1 MIIKNNS
8 LVLYKGKGAIVT
20 EIANDKYSIRTA
32 SGDRKSVRLKDIE
45 LLHMGPCN
53 AVPAAAALPD
63 KTILAE
69 SVELMGSD
77 AMSFSD
83 FTELVF
89 NAYTPENAL
98 GAAELLAQDIYFS
111 GTASGTVKT
120 HSAEHINNILQ
131 KELLKQAQAD
141 ARAALLERIRTGAVL
156 AEDHTAL
163 REIENVAYG
172 ESSSSK
178 LMHDLG
184 MEALPEKAQ
193 SLLLKLNVWNDFD
206 NNPHLRR
213 FEFDSAPAYPV
224 LPPLPSE
231 ERTDLTAL
239 TAYAIDDAGSTDP
252 DDAIAYDAEN
262 DLLWVHIADPSAVIE
277 FGGELERFACSRGA
291 TSYLPEKTTHMLPE
305 GAVDIFGLG
314 LQDISPALSFGIK
327 INDHGEA
334 DLEKLCLSKVKV
346 ERYNYS
352 QAEELMNSS
361 SFAPCVAAI
370 ERFRQYRMANNA
382 VMIRL
387 PEVKIKVDIPER
399 NIKITELDR
408 SPARELVANAMMAAG
423 HAAAKFAVKHD
434 LTMAFAV
441 QSDPEMSERPE
452 TISGM
457 YELRK
462 SCRVST
468 LSTLPGKHAGLG
480 LEPYVRVTSPLRRY
494 EDLLNHIQLRKY
506 LAGNEPLN
514 MSTVDERIATSEPAA
529 VLCSKLERQCREYW
543 TLVYLKNQPENWQG
557 EAIYIAKPDERS
569 VWLLPEL
576 AYEFKNRYNARIPLG
591 ESVQVECIA
600 SDPAILSCQFKI
612 LPASGKKAEVEQ
624 PTDTA
629 ESN

>member
-1 MIIKNNS
+1 MLIKNNT
-8 LVLYKGKGAIVT
+8 LVIYKGKGAVVT

-45 LLHMGPCN
+45 FLHSGPCN
-53 AVPAAAALPD
+53 TVPAPAALPGKD
-63 KTILAE
+63 VLAE

-77 AMSFSD
+77 SMSFSD

-98 GAAELLAQDIYFS
+98 AAFELLSQDIYFS
-111 GTASGTVKT
+111 GSVSGTVAA

-131 KELLKQAQAD
+131 KEMQKQAQAD

-156 AEDHTAL
+156 EEDRTAL
-163 REIENVAYG
+163 REIENVAYN

-193 SLLLKLNVWNDFD
+193 SLLLKLKVWNDFD

-213 FEFDSAPAYPV
+213 FEFDSEPDYPA
-224 LPPLPSE
+224 LPPLPGE
-231 ERTDLTAL
+231 ERVDLTAL
-239 TAYAIDDAGSTDP
+239 TAYAIDDAESNDP

-277 FGGELERFACSRGA
+277 FGGELEQFACHRGA

-305 GAVDIFGLG
+305 NAVGIFGLG
-314 LQDISPALSFGIK
+314 LQETSPALSFGIK
-327 INDHGEA
+327 INGQGEA
-334 DLEKLCLSKVKV
+334 DLEKLCLSRVKV
-346 ERYNYS
+346 ERYNYA
-352 QAEELMNSS
+352 QAEELMTSS
-361 SFAPCVAAI
+361 HFAPCVDAI

-387 PEVKIKVDIPER
+387 PEVKIKVNIPER
-399 NIKITELDR
+399 RINITELDR

-423 HAAAKFAVKHD
+423 HAAAKFAVQND
-434 LTMAFAV
+434 LPMAFAI
-441 QSDPEMSERPE
+441 QSDPEMNERPE
-452 TISGM
+452 TIPGM

-462 SCRVST
+462 NCRVST

-480 LEPYVRVTSPLRRY
+480 LEPYARVTSPLRRY

-506 LAGNEPLN
+506 LAGDETLSI
-514 MSTVDERIATSEPAA
+514 STMDERLAVAEPAA

-543 TLVYLKNQPENWQG
+543 TLVYLKNQPQNWQG
-557 EAIYIAKPDERS
+557 EAIYVAKPDERS

-591 ESVQVECIA
+591 ECVQAECIA
-600 SDPAILSCQFKI
+600 SDPATLSSQFKI
-612 LPASGKKAEVEQ
+612 LPGNARQAEE
-624 PTDTA
+624 
-629 ESN
+629 E